1 MFISNDFI
9 HSFYNALLINIFTYT
24 YLIGFFIIPIL
35 KYFNKNKYE
44 DYIIQNQRIQK
55 NDFIITTFLF
65 IIAIISL
72 VDIFINKRNFLLNEL
87 FNVPVIILYLFYV
100 LIALCVYPKFTSKLW
115 MNLYYRKFAIEKSYL
130 NDEKQEK
137 KNDKNTIY
145 QNILIKKIDY
155 NVSEIKI
162 IYEDGSE
169 VIFDQS
175 FFDKKFYDI
184 HNEKISTSAN
194 GVLDINKKEGVI
206 HTFYINGNYRKL
218 GLFSSNVTNLVYQI
232 KNNQQTFTLAKK
244 RNPWDILLSVVN
256 MITLIFACN
265 CFPFFFYFIIVQYFL
280 FCKMEYWSLQKRIIL
295 KLFLLLVYILTI
307 LFFII
312 GLN

>member
-1 MFISNDFI
+1 MLQLKRGMKMRRRMLYDINFDNKQLQKKNQLFYIWAIPIIYIGIFVYFFFIDDILFKNEKINLSLSPNLSLIIYFIYSLFLIFYLIYLFSFLFKKSNLFRSNLLFIIMMFFMYTCLFPTILFIVSN
-9 HSFYNALLINIFTYT
+9 NALLINIFTYT

-130 NDEKQEK
+130 NNEKQEK

-145 QNILIKKIDY
+145 QNILIKKINY

-162 IYEDGSE
+162 IYEDDSE

-175 FFDKKFYDI
+175 F
-184 HNEKISTSAN
+184 
-194 GVLDINKKEGVI
+194 L
-206 HTFYINGNYRKL
+206 
-218 GLFSSNVTNLVYQI
+218 I
-232 KNNQQTFTLAKK
+232 KNFMIFIMRKYLLQQ
-244 RNPWDILLSVVN
+244 
-256 MITLIFACN
+256 
-265 CFPFFFYFIIVQYFL
+265 
-280 FCKMEYWSLQKRIIL
+280 MES
-295 KLFLLLVYILTI
+295 
-307 LFFII
+307 
-312 GLN
+312 